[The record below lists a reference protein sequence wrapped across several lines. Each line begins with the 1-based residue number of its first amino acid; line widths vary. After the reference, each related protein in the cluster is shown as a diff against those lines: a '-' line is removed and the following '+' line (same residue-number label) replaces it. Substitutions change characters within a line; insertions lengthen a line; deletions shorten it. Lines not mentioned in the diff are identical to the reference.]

1 MSSKVLKNLLEDAK
15 NYVATAF
22 HYFCGFCV
30 LSEYTQEWKMQFFSI
45 ALGTHINRER
55 RSWKFCLCFRKNIAN
70 AYSRVLMLEI
80 VIFYGWVMRTKMKF
94 HRHYVCIYKTCA
106 TIIYDKVSNCPL
118 TPQRCDLVNLYFLQ
132 HNHFEMI
139 HDLHSD
145 TLKGCLLLFFKWKNC
160 YDLII
165 KNCL

>member
-1 MSSKVLKNLLEDAK
+1 MSSEVLKNLLEDAK

-22 HYFCGFCV
+22 HYFLWFLCSFWA
-30 LSEYTQEWKMQFFSI
+30 YTRMKNAIFLHS
-45 ALGTHINRER
+45 LRHTHILTGREDHE
-55 RSWKFCLCFRKNIAN
+55 SSVCASEKNIAN

-118 TPQRCDLVNLYFLQ
+118 T
-132 HNHFEMI
+132 
-139 HDLHSD
+139 LHSSAMRSS
-145 TLKGCLLLFFKWKNC
+145 
-160 YDLII
+160 
-165 KNCL
+165 